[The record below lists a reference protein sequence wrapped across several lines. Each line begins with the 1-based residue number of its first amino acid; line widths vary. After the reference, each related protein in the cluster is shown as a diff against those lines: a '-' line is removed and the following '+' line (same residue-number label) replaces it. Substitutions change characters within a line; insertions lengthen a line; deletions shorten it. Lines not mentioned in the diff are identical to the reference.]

1 MRILTFDVE
10 TTHRK
15 KDSGGS
21 TASPF
26 FGNRLVSIGYKW
38 WGGYTTNYLCFY
50 HQDKEP
56 DKDAFNIFQD
66 ALKLADVVIGHN
78 IKFDITWV
86 RSCGFEYDGDIY
98 DTMVA
103 EYILAKARRW
113 PLSLAALAGKYGG
126 VQKEKDLVQPYLD
139 EGKTFYEIPWE
150 IVEEYGK
157 ADVMATENIAV
168 AQLKAFGTTFEELYN
183 ENKFD
188 SYSPIIAGDDR
199 HAGPY

>member
-1 MRILTFDVE
+1 
-10 TTHRK
+10 
-15 KDSGGS
+15 
-21 TASPF
+21 
-26 FGNRLVSIGYKW
+26 
-38 WGGYTTNYLCFY
+38 
-50 HQDKEP
+50 
-56 DKDAFNIFQD
+56 
-66 ALKLADVVIGHN
+66 
-78 IKFDITWV
+78 
-86 RSCGFEYDGDIY
+86 
-98 DTMVA
+98 
-103 EYILAKARRW
+103 
-113 PLSLAALAGKYGG
+113 